1 VNQKLFEYEKFSLE
15 QEVFFKEYHDLK
27 DDIDVKLMKSLKA
40 CDNKSRNILRLRKSR
55 K

>member
-15 QEVFFKEYHDLK
+15 QEVFFKEYHEFKEDV
-27 DDIDVKLMKSLKA
+27 DVKLMKSLKA
-40 CDNKSRNILRLRKSR
+40 CDSKSRNILRLRKSQ